1 MKSAEERLKDLLSK
15 NGLSVA
21 TAESCTGGL
30 LSHRITS
37 VSGSSTYYLGSVV
50 SYANSVKMGVL
61 GVDAKVLEIE
71 GPVCSKVAGMMAEG
85 VRKVIG
91 TTYSVSTTGLAE
103 GSDEFGNPEG
113 TVWIGVS
120 GPHGTSTHRF
130 YSDSGERK
138 KNIERFADAALDA
151 LVSYIE
157 KDSTCISE

>member
-15 NGLSVA
+15 NGLSVS

-30 LSHRITS
+30 ISHRITS

-50 SYANSVKMGVL
+50 SYANSVKMGIL
-61 GVDAKVLEIE
+61 GVEAEVLEKE

-85 VRKVIG
+85 VRRIIG

-103 GSDEFGNPEG
+103 GSDEYGNAEG
-113 TVWIGVS
+113 TVWIGIS
-120 GPHGTSTHRF
+120 GPSGTSTLRF
-130 YSDSGERK
+130 FSDSCERK

-151 LVSYIE
+151 LVSFIE